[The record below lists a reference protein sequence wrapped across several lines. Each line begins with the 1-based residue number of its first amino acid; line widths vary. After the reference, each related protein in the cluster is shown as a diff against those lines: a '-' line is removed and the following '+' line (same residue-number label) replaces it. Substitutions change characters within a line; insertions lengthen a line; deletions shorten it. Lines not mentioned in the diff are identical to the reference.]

1 MTMMIV
7 IIITIIAVDV
17 LWGACVARVVDG
29 LQLRLDEPDGIVAE
43 VIVLGRRVGQG
54 RRGVVCTS
62 LTAARARLSEHC
74 SRDQPASAA
83 RTRTRAL

>member
-1 MTMMIV
+1 MTMMKI
-7 IIITIIAVDV
+7 IIITSIAVEV

-29 LQLRLDEPDGIVAE
+29 LQLRLYEPDGLVVE
-43 VIVLGRRVGQG
+43 VIVLGCMVGQG
-54 RRGVVCTS
+54 RRGVMCTS
-62 LTAARARLSEHC
+62 STAARAHLSEHC